1 MSLQHLDRLAAVHEV
16 IERVNARAALP
27 EMSRTM
33 RRLDLPEKIY
43 LSGNGEKGS
52 TLQQSLDRGS
62 DNEYT
67 ADFRGLD
74 ESISFWVQA
83 DDYYTPRRSIA
94 LVKPPT
100 VDKLD
105 VDEQQPAYLFYRPDD
120 ATTLAD
126 LRGRKQPFATSHV
139 RQAGAVTDRI
149 DRIDVPAGTDL
160 VVTGHVTKEL
170 QEIFLKA
177 KNPQDLRE
185 LRLRVDDANQLL
197 AAGLQVQ
204 PVVGD
209 PTSVVVR
216 PARDGDPLRLPIKIG
231 ADRQE
236 FRIQLPDV
244 RRDLMLVLEFT
255 DSDGVKGQHELKIQ
269 AQVDTAP
276 DLKEVSI
283 PSLRNGTSLS
293 AKGEKKAFTM
303 VTAQARIPVS
313 ARITDDHALGEVLYR
328 FTLTAPTGTA
338 ADVPEAPNRNASS
351 YTPPR
356 FAETM
361 RQAAGTGCRRRR

>member
-1 MSLQHLDRLAAVHEV
+1 MIFQHLDRLAAVHEV

-43 LSGNGEKGS
+43 LSGNSEKS

-67 ADFRGLD
+67 ADFKGLD

-83 DDYYTPRRSIA
+83 DDYYTPRRTIT

-100 VDKLD
+100 LDKLD
-105 VDEQQPAYLFYRPDD
+105 VEERRPAYLFYRPDD

-126 LRGRKQPFATSHV
+126 VRGRKQPFAVHDV
-139 RQAGAVTDRI
+139 HQAGTENE
-149 DRIDVPAGTDL
+149 RIDVPAGTDL
-160 VVTGHVTKEL
+160 VLTGHVTKDLNEVA
-170 QEIFLKA
+170 LKA
-177 KNPQDLRE
+177 KNAQDLRE
-185 LRLRVDDANQLL
+185 LRVRVDDPQKLKD
-197 AAGLQVQ
+197 AGLQVG
-204 PVVGD
+204 PAADD

-216 PARDGDPLRLPIKIG
+216 PAGDGDALRMPLPIS
-231 ADRQE
+231 ADRRE

-255 DSDGVKGQHELKIQ
+255 DADGVKGRRKVKIQ

-313 ARITDDHALGEVLYR
+313 AGSPTTTPSGKC
-328 FTLTAPTGTA
+328 FT
-338 ADVPEAPNRNASS
+338 AS
-351 YTPPR
+351 P
-356 FAETM
+356 
-361 RQAAGTGCRRRR
+361 